1 MESRTTSPQKTL
13 IQAAAGQVIFRE
25 NDPGDKM
32 YIILEGVVEILKEAQ
47 GGSSKV
53 LTSVGKGEF
62 FGEMAL
68 IDDRPRSA
76 TAIASVPCKL
86 LVMSDD
92 LLDSYIAGNPEFASK
107 MIRNL
112 AQRLRGANK
121 LIEQALAGNTIKVIQ
136 EGLIAWAQS
145 NGTDTIKGIRISVPA
160 FSAWAGQH
168 LGVPERVIPEFLKTL
183 VERGI
188 LVTSALGDNEVI
200 YPKK

>member
-145 NGTDTIKGIRISVPA
+145 NGTDTIKGVRISVPA

>member
-1 MESRTTSPQKTL
+1 MDSRNPGPQKTL
-13 IQAAAGQVIFRE
+13 IQTTAGQVIFRE
-25 NDPGDKM
+25 NEPGDNM
-32 YIILEGVVEILKEAQ
+32 YIILEGAVEILKEAQ

-53 LTSVGKGEF
+53 LTTVGKGEF

-76 TAIASVPCKL
+76 TAVASVPCKL

-92 LLDSYIAGNPEFASK
+92 HLDSYIVANPDFASK

-136 EGLIAWAQS
+136 EGLISWAQT

-168 LGVPERVIPEFLKTL
+168 LGVPERTIPEFLKTL

>member
-1 MESRTTSPQKTL
+1 
-13 IQAAAGQVIFRE
+13 
-25 NDPGDKM
+25 
-32 YIILEGVVEILKEAQ
+32 
-47 GGSSKV
+47 V

-183 VERGI
+183 VERGV

>member
-183 VERGI
+183 VERGV